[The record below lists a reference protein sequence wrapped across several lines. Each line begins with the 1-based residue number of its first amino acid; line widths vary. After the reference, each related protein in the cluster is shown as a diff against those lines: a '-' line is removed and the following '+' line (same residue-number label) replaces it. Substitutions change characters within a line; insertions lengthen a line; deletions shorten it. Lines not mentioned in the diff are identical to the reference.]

1 MINIE
6 LFKIVTDKNKLKNK
20 CKEVELPL
28 DEETRTTLLKMINY
42 LKLSQD
48 DEIAQK
54 YDIRPGVGLA
64 ANQIGLDKRML
75 AIYIENDDGSE
86 TKYGLVNPVITSYSV
101 QECYLGNGEG
111 CLSVKKYV
119 PGYVYRHYK
128 VTVKAYDVLE
138 DKEITIKAR
147 GFLAIVLQHE
157 IDHLNGLLY
166 TDHINKDNPY
176 LEKDGAIVI

>member
-1 MINIE
+1 ME
-6 LFKIVTDKNKLKNK
+6 LFNIVTDRNILKKRCN
-20 CKEVELPL
+20 EVELPL
-28 DEETRTTLLKMINY
+28 SDKDHDTLLKMIEY

-48 DEIAQK
+48 DEIATK
-54 YDIRPGVGLA
+54 CNIRPGVGLA

-75 AIYIENDDGSE
+75 AVYLQDDRGNE

-101 QECYLGNGEG
+101 QECYLSNGEG
-111 CLSVKKYV
+111 CLSVKKDV

-128 VTVKAYDVLE
+128 VTIEAYDILE
-138 DKEITIKAR
+138 ESEVVIKAK

-166 TDHINKDNPY
+166 VDHIDKNDPFKIK
-176 LEKDGAIVI
+176 EGAIAI